1 MAPIAWFPCPDSLS
15 AYENLDGDRATM
27 VLRAG
32 AGTGS
37 RVSAYLGRALAAGGV
52 PAEAFGFDAFPGF
65 GGGVFVG

>member
-1 MAPIAWFPCPDSLS
+1 
-15 AYENLDGDRATM
+15 M